1 MMRRSV
7 LAPLVIL
14 VLGVGLSVAAG
25 RDVAE
30 TADRELASSLEQGVS
45 EIGMVIQGLAYGFE
59 AELTS
64 LAAVA
69 TVTGGD
75 PALQQQFVEDQ
86 QMDDGFVLL
95 GLAGTDPAVVTAVA
109 PDPANADEQRRL
121 AALLVEDPVAV
132 DQLIGLVD
140 RSAFGFVLADRGL
153 IALVAGTTSLEGQRY
168 AAARLFDVSDHGLFL
183 IDTLA
188 GVERFAVY
196 VGDRVDPTRAVLA
209 STTDLPLGGTT
220 RVQRTEV
227 AEQPLTV
234 EVGGTLAPSF
244 PPVAVG
250 TFGIVLT
257 LVVAGL
263 LSTALRRRDAAVR
276 ALAAAEAAEE
286 QRAALE
292 GDLQQA
298 QRMETIG
305 QLAGGI
311 AHDFNNLLAAIAST
325 AELVLADV
333 EEPAMQA
340 DLEAILDATQRGG
353 RLTKQLLSFSRRGL
367 SRREAVEL
375 DPVVE
380 HMADLLRRTLGE
392 RVELDVR
399 TAAPGAEVVG
409 DPAELEQVLLNLVVN
424 ARDAATHAGMRIE
437 VRTERVG
444 DEVRLRVADDGVGMP
459 PEVVAR
465 AFEPFFSTKPA
476 DHGTGLGLSIV
487 YGIATRMGG
496 SVAIDS
502 TPGGGTTVVVALP
515 CSDASPP
522 VEVHAPTA
530 SGAVDHRELVLLVE
544 DEPAVRRAAQR
555 LLERAGHSVVSA
567 ADGHEAVDLVC
578 DGVRPTVL
586 LTDVVLPGALSGHDV
601 AMEVRAAVPGVRV
614 IYASGYSRD
623 LLSAEQVDAEGAS
636 FVAKPFTSQTLLDA
650 VSDAR
655 EPVG

>member
-1 MMRRSV
+1 MRRRSV
-7 LAPLVIL
+7 LAPLAL
-14 VLGVGLSVAAG
+14 VLVGVVLSVAAG
-25 RDVAE
+25 RNVAD
-30 TADRELASSLEQGVS
+30 TADRELSSSLERGVS

-69 TVTGGD
+69 TVTDGD

-86 QMDDGFVLL
+86 QIDDGFVLFDA
-95 GLAGTDPAVVTAVA
+95 AGEAPTVLTAVA
-109 PDPANADEQRRL
+109 PEPANADVQRSL
-121 AALLVEDPVAV
+121 AEMLLADPAAVAELR
-132 DQLIGLVD
+132 DLVD
-140 RSAFGFVLADRGL
+140 RSAFGFVLSDSGL
-153 IALVAGTTSLEGQRY
+153 IGLVAGTTTLGGDRY
-168 AAARLFDVSDHGLFL
+168 AAARLFDVRADGLFL
-183 IDTLA
+183 MEPMA
-188 GVERFAVY
+188 GMDRFAVY
-196 VGDRVDPTRAVLA
+196 VGDHVEPGRAVLA
-209 STTDLPLGGTT
+209 STVELPLSGTT
-220 RVQRTEV
+220 QAQVTEV
-227 AEQPLTV
+227 AGQPLTIQ
-234 EVGGTLAPSF
+234 VGGSPMPSF

-250 TFGIVLT
+250 AGGIVLT

-276 ALAAAEAAEE
+276 ALAAAELAEE

-325 AELVLADV
+325 AELVLADLDD
-333 EEPAMQA
+333 PAMEA
-340 DLEAILDATQRGG
+340 DVEAILDATQRGG

-367 SRREAVEL
+367 TRREAVGV

-392 RVELDVR
+392 HVELDVR
-399 TAAPGAEVVG
+399 TDAPGAQVLG

-424 ARDAATHAGMRIE
+424 ARDAATRSGMRIE
-437 VRTERVG
+437 VRTTRVG
-444 DEVRLRVADDGVGMP
+444 GEVHLQVTDDGKGMP
-459 PEVVAR
+459 PEVVER
-465 AFEPFFSTKPA
+465 AFEPFFSTKHA

-496 SVAIDS
+496 SVTIDS
-502 TPGGGTTVVVALP
+502 SPGRGTSVLVALP
-515 CSDASPP
+515 CSDAEA
-522 VEVHAPTA
+522 VAEVAPARAT
-530 SGAVDHRELVLLVE
+530 GPVDHRELVLLVE

-555 LLERAGHSVVSA
+555 LLERAGHTVVPA
-567 ADGHEAVDLVC
+567 ADGHEALDHVL

-586 LTDVVLPGALSGHDV
+586 LTDVVLPGPLSGHDV
-601 AMEVRAAVPGVRV
+601 AERVRASVPGVRV

-623 LLSAEQVDAEGAS
+623 LLSADQVADEGAR

-650 VSDAR
+650 VADAR
-655 EPVG
+655 EPVA